1 MSAERTLE
9 SLHKFC
15 TANSGDTT
23 GQSWT
28 GKNGDYHWN
37 RGKTAADGTVNG
49 VVRKL
54 AGIDASGKQ
63 IWVGAGSIKIAAT
76 GEILRFTGLS
86 KKDQKA
92 IQQVD
97 TPILMPATVT
107 V

>member
-28 GKNGDYHWN
+28 GKNGIYHWN

-54 AGIDASGKQ
+54 AGVDATGRQ
-63 IWVGAGSIKIAAT
+63 IWVVAGSIKIAAT

-86 KKDQKA
+86 KKDQKS
-92 IQQVD
+92 IQQVI
-97 TPILMPATVT
+97 TPIMMPETVT
-107 V
+107 A